1 MDGRLRREMG
11 GSKRARFAGITKP
24 FYNIIN
30 VLEIIASVF
39 GFHLV
44 GKQRHH
50 QLPDLNHQVCRIFRN

>member
-39 GFHLV
+39 RLSLS
-44 GKQRHH
+44 R
-50 QLPDLNHQVCRIFRN
+50 